1 MRLETAAEPAAH
13 AERLRAL
20 RIEILIEGMARQG
33 LGWEDICRKL
43 EESQLPV
50 DRVRVKQLVLTQ

>member
-1 MRLETAAEPAAH
+1 MQTAEQAH

-20 RIEILIEGMARQG
+20 RIEILVEGMAKSG

-43 EESQLPV
+43 EESSLPA
-50 DRVRVKQLVLTQ
+50 DRVRVRQMVLHQ

>member
-1 MRLETAAEPAAH
+1 MSTSPEQAH

-33 LGWEDICRKL
+33 LGWEDIVLKL
-43 EESQLPV
+43 TESQLPA
-50 DRVRVKQLVLTQ
+50 DRVRVRQMVLK

>member
-1 MRLETAAEPAAH
+1 MTAEQAQAD
-13 AERLRAL
+13 RLRTM
-20 RIEILIEGMARQG
+20 RIEILVEGMARQG

-43 EESQLPV
+43 EESSLPV

>member
-1 MRLETAAEPAAH
+1 MNQTAEQAH

-20 RIEILIEGMARQG
+20 RIEILVEGMAKSG

-43 EESQLPV
+43 KESSLPA
-50 DRVRVKQLVLTQ
+50 DRVRVRQMVLHQ

>member
-1 MRLETAAEPAAH
+1 MQTAEQAT

-20 RIEILIEGMARQG
+20 RIEILVEGMARQG

-43 EESQLPV
+43 EESSLPA
-50 DRVRVKQLVLTQ
+50 DRVRVRQMVLAQ

>member
-1 MRLETAAEPAAH
+1 MRTSPEQAH

-33 LGWEDICRKL
+33 LGWEDIVLKL
-43 EESQLPV
+43 TESQLPA
-50 DRVRVKQLVLTQ
+50 DRVRVRQMVLK